1 LEGEASPRGRKG
13 LQYRIHGGT
22 FSFHDWLTTRMRS
35 AITTTATCD
44 PILNENGKE
53 EARERN
59 GEAGAN
65 THTKDGRAIEP
76 RLLEVGEDIHEEG
89 NHKTDHSDVRFGT
102 VENEGEENTAL
113 GCRKLRG
120 LTGLRGLRGHDVGGS
135 E

>member
-1 LEGEASPRGRKG
+1 
-13 LQYRIHGGT
+13 
-22 FSFHDWLTTRMRS
+22 MRS

-76 RLLEVGEDIHEEG
+76 RLLEVREDIHG
-89 NHKTDHSDVRFGT
+89 GRVDQTTH
-102 VENEGEENTAL
+102 
-113 GCRKLRG
+113 RG
-120 LTGLRGLRGHDVGGS
+120 REPQAS
-135 E
+135 S

>member
-1 LEGEASPRGRKG
+1 LPSSCPWRSGEVEKAHPSRKCALTGKIRGKRRGVEGEASPRRRKG

-76 RLLEVGEDIHEEG
+76 RLLEVGEDIH
-89 NHKTDHSDVRFGT
+89 
-102 VENEGEENTAL
+102 
-113 GCRKLRG
+113 RG
-120 LTGLRGLRGHDVGGS
+120 REPQEKS
-135 E
+135 